1 MTEFFKSAQPLFAG
15 DLETNRLLKEQIRIN
30 SIYDKPRRTSNP
42 LLRVI
47 FILFFGPIYKL
58 VEKKPRFR
66 RKANK
71 FARKYLPVWLKRF
84 IKIQISVLPKKIE
97 EIHGIYELIPMDLRT
112 LERSFG
118 LPSANNPEV
127 SIIIPVHNHIETT
140 LDLLNTFRFNT
151 DLVKFE
157 IIIVDDASTDATPNI
172 LEKIRGINV
181 LTQVNNVGYLLATN
195 SAIKYCKGKYIC
207 LLNNDTIPESGWLD
221 ALVRTLK
228 MNPDVAIAGSM
239 LVSSDGMVAE
249 AGSQIFRNREIW
261 NLGRWAERG
270 SALFNFTREVDYCSA
285 AAILVDGEFLRSIN
299 GFDERYAP
307 AYFEDTD
314 IAMQAWKQGRKVVY
328 VHDSVVHHIEGL
340 SHGKNTSTGL
350 KAFQVINENKFWQ
363 KWEKSIELP
372 WILDEVP
379 RYEAQRDSRG
389 IIVYADNFI
398 PSSDSNAGAVRG
410 FRIIEAMQLL
420 KFHVIVLPQNPGI
433 AIINREKLQRAGVEV
448 YQSYDEALEN
458 IKLRKD
464 RVSSFWVARVDVAEQ
479 LLPRIKIDF
488 PEKPVYFDTVDLHH
502 LRDQRNIALN
512 GADAA
517 IYGEEI
523 EEIEMAIC
531 KISDK
536 VIVVADYE
544 NQYLLQKN
552 PELEVH
558 TLFMPYEATS
568 NLPKIRKKNSILFVG
583 SFMHTP
589 NLDAIDWLIDEILP
603 KINNISDEQIHLEIV
618 GEFLPISVQE
628 KIDGDKIKYHGW
640 LESLDSVYAET
651 SLVVVPLR
659 YGAGK
664 KGKINEAVVHGCPIV
679 STSIGVE
686 GFPLLSGEDFILA
699 DSAEEFAAAILKLL
713 SDQQLSL
720 KYAESAF
727 SKIAKDSSFK
737 SFVGKVASILDVNYP
752 N

>member
-30 SIYDKPRRTSNP
+30 QVYDKPRRAPNP

-47 FILFFGPIYKL
+47 FIVFFGPIYKL
-58 VEKKPRFR
+58 VEKEPRFR
-66 RKANK
+66 RNANK
-71 FARKYLPVWLKRF
+71 FARKYLPIWLKRS
-84 IKIQISVLPKKIE
+84 IKIQMSVLPKKAE
-97 EIHGIYELIPMDLRT
+97 EINGIYELIPTDERT
-112 LERSFG
+112 IERSFG
-118 LPSANNPEV
+118 LPLAIEPEV

-140 LDLLNTFRFNT
+140 LDLLNTFRFNS
-151 DLVKFE
+151 DAVKFE

-181 LTQVNNVGYLLATN
+181 LTQENNVGYLLATN

-314 IAMQAWKQGRKVVY
+314 LAMQAWKQGRKVVY

-340 SHGKNTSTGL
+340 SHGKKTSTGL
-350 KAFQVINENKFWQ
+350 KAFQVINKKKFWQ

-389 IIVYADNFI
+389 IIVYVDNFI
-398 PSSDSNAGAVRG
+398 PSSDSNAGALRG

-420 KFHVIVLPQNPGI
+420 KFHVIVVPQNPGVSI
-433 AIINREKLQRAGVEV
+433 LNREKLQRAGVEI
-448 YQSYDEALEN
+448 YQSYDEALDN
-458 IKLRKD
+458 IKIRKN

-502 LRDQRNIALN
+502 LRDQRNIAIN
-512 GADAA
+512 GVNAA
-517 IYGEEI
+517 IYGEDI
-523 EEIEMAIC
+523 EEIELSIC
-531 KISDK
+531 KIATK

-544 NQYLLQKN
+544 NKYLLQKN
-552 PELEVH
+552 PGLDVH

-568 NLPKIRKKNSILFVG
+568 DLPKIRKKNSILFVG
-583 SFMHTP
+583 SFKHSP
-589 NLDAIDWLIDEILP
+589 NLDAIEWLIDEILP
-603 KINNISDEQIHLEIV
+603 KINNIIIEQIYLEIV

-664 KGKINEAVVHGCPIV
+664 KGKVNEAVVHGCPIV

-686 GFPLLSGEDFILA
+686 GFPLLSEEDFILA
-699 DSAEEFAAAILKLL
+699 DSAEEFAAAIVKLL
-713 SDQQLSL
+713 SDQELAL
-720 KYAESAF
+720 KYADSAH
-727 SKIAKDSSFK
+727 SKIAKDSSFN
-737 SFVGKVASILDVNYP
+737 SFVGKVASILDVKYP

>member
-30 SIYDKPRRTSNP
+30 QVYDKPRRAPNP

-47 FILFFGPIYKL
+47 FIVFFGPIYKL
-58 VEKKPRFR
+58 VEKEPRFR
-66 RKANK
+66 RNANK
-71 FARKYLPVWLKRF
+71 FARKYIPIWLKRF
-84 IKIQISVLPKKIE
+84 INIQMSVLPKKAE
-97 EIHGIYELIPMDLRT
+97 EINGIYELIPTDERT
-112 LERSFG
+112 IERSFG
-118 LPSANNPEV
+118 LPLAIEPEV

-140 LDLLNTFRFNT
+140 LDLLNTFRFNS
-151 DLVKFE
+151 DAVKFE

-181 LTQVNNVGYLLATN
+181 LTQENNVGYLLATN

-314 IAMQAWKQGRKVVY
+314 LAMQAWKQGRKVVY

-340 SHGKNTSTGL
+340 SHGKKTSTGL
-350 KAFQVINENKFWQ
+350 KAFQVINKKKFWQ

-389 IIVYADNFI
+389 IIVYVDNFI

-420 KFHVIVLPQNPGI
+420 KFHVIVVPQNPGVSI
-433 AIINREKLQRAGVEV
+433 LNREKLQRAGVEI
-448 YQSYDEALEN
+448 YQSYDEALDN
-458 IKLRKD
+458 IKIRKN

-502 LRDQRNIALN
+502 LRDQRNIAIN
-512 GADAA
+512 GVNAA
-517 IYGEEI
+517 IYGEDI
-523 EEIEMAIC
+523 EEIELSIC
-531 KISDK
+531 KIATK

-544 NQYLLQKN
+544 SKYLLQKN
-552 PELEVH
+552 PGLDVH

-568 NLPKIRKKNSILFVG
+568 DLPKIRKKNSILFVG
-583 SFMHTP
+583 SFKHSP
-589 NLDAIDWLIDEILP
+589 NLDAIEWLIDEILP
-603 KINNISDEQIHLEIV
+603 KINNIIIEQIYLEIV

-664 KGKINEAVVHGCPIV
+664 KGKTNEAVVHGCPIV

-686 GFPLLSGEDFILA
+686 GFPLLSEEDFILA
-699 DSAEEFAAAILKLL
+699 DSAEEFAAAIVKLL
-713 SDQQLSL
+713 SDQELAL
-720 KYAESAF
+720 KYADSAH
-727 SKIAKDSSFK
+727 SKIAKDSGFN
-737 SFVGKVASILDVNYP
+737 SFVGKVASILDVKYP